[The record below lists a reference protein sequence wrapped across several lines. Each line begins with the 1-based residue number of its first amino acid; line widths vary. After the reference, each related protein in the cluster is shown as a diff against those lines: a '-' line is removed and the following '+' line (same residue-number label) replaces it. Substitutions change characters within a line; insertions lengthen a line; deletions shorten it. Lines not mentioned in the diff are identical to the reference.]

1 MTTSDSNSAKTL
13 SELLDLA
20 RSTGN
25 LAEPLQQ
32 SLAWLVAGRLA
43 AYGLLPSDVQL
54 SSFLSPDGWRQLQD
68 IGIPADVCDQVIRG
82 ASDQAFARRAYAIVS
97 DRVEQLPN
105 ESWSLP
111 DAAWI
116 FRSHLRGAGESSLAF
131 DPSFCDLLVEV
142 SSATPQDFVLVPF
155 DHSGQITT
163 RLVTLGAKVL
173 AAGPGYRN
181 STIAA
186 LVLALENGD
195 ALSRVRFG
203 GMDGAHEVGN
213 TEISH
218 CICAGP
224 MNYKVPKSMDWRRW
238 QDSFTKYRDL
248 NVSADEMDRSDAW
261 TVAAFW
267 PQIRDRAV
275 FVCIPG
281 LLFSQGQEMRLR
293 KALVHPKNQISSA
306 MSLPQNMLS
315 GTAVAPV
322 LLTLDANTDD
332 SVRMIDLSGPI
343 FGGRANPK
351 FGKDLSVKDVMDL
364 YEHGNE
370 KPYLSCN
377 ASIQDIEAC
386 DYSLMPTRYTRRVAD
401 LGGDRVK
408 LGDLL
413 LETVRSPVPTKD
425 GNGVAVWEVG
435 ITLLDRWQPIEQ
447 HFERHMQLQAKKS
460 EQSLLRDRDI
470 VLSIKGTVG
479 KAGLIGQLVQ
489 NLNPDSMWSD
499 NPGVQSPT
507 PVTNAAVPA
516 ASCIALR
523 VNPAKVI
530 PEYLL
535 LFLRSDDF
543 KNQLESLRVGAA
555 IAHITPSSLLNSILV
570 PLPSIE
576 IQSELWE
583 STYLELRELEEKSD
597 QITERMNVI
606 RDGLFRNSN

>member
-1 MTTSDSNSAKTL
+1 MTTSDSTSAKTL
-13 SELLDLA
+13 TELLDLA
-20 RSTGN
+20 RSTGS

-43 AYGLLPSDVQL
+43 AQGLLPSDVQL

-68 IGIPADVCDQVIRG
+68 IGIPADVCDQVVRG
-82 ASDQAFARRAYAIVS
+82 ASDQVFARRAYAIVS

-116 FRSHLRGAGESSLAF
+116 FRNHLRGAGDSSLAF
-131 DPSFCDLLVEV
+131 DPSLCDLLVEV
-142 SSATPQDFVLVPF
+142 SSATPRDFVLVPF
-155 DHSGQITT
+155 DNSGQITT
-163 RLVTLGAKVL
+163 RLAKLGAKVL

-186 LVLALENGD
+186 LVLALEDGE
-195 ALSRVRFG
+195 ALSRVRFS
-203 GMDGAHEVGN
+203 GMDGLHEIGGPD
-213 TEISH
+213 ISH

-224 MNYKVPKSMDWRRW
+224 MNYKVPKSMDWHRW
-238 QDSFTKYRDL
+238 QDSFRKYREL
-248 NVSADEMDRSDAW
+248 NVSADDMDRSDAW
-261 TVAAFW
+261 AVATFW

-293 KALVHPKNQISSA
+293 KALVYPKNQISSA

-315 GTAVAPV
+315 GTALAPV
-322 LLTLDANTDD
+322 LLTLDAYTED
-332 SVRMIDLSGPI
+332 SVRMIDLSGPMS
-343 FGGRANPK
+343 GGRAIPR
-351 FGKDLSVKDVMDL
+351 FGKDLSVDDVMRL
-364 YEHGNE
+364 YENGNE

-377 ASIQDIEAC
+377 ASIQDIEIC
-386 DYSLMPTRYTRRVAD
+386 DYSLMPARYTRRVAD

-408 LGDLL
+408 LGELL

-447 HFERHMQLQAKKS
+447 NFERHMQLQPKKS

-479 KAGLIGQLVQ
+479 KAGVIGQLAQ
-489 NLNPDSMWSD
+489 NPNPDSIWSE
-499 NPGVQSPT
+499 NPATQRQA

-523 VNPAKVI
+523 VNPAKVF

-576 IQSELWE
+576 QQSELWE
-583 STYLELRELEEKSD
+583 SAYLELRELEKQSD
-597 QITERMNVI
+597 QISERMSTI
-606 RDGLFRNSN
+606 RSELFRSNK

>member
-1 MTTSDSNSAKTL
+1 MTTSDSTSVKTL

-20 RSTGN
+20 RGTGN

-43 AYGLLPSDVQL
+43 AHGLLPSDVQL
-54 SSFLSPDGWRQLQD
+54 SEFLKAETWRRLQD
-68 IGIPADVCDQVIRG
+68 IGIPADVCDQIQRG
-82 ASDQAFARRAYAIVS
+82 ASDQAFARRAYAVVS

-111 DAAWI
+111 DAAWV
-116 FRSHLRGAGESSLAF
+116 FRNHIRGGGESSFAF
-131 DPSFCDLLVEV
+131 EPKFCDLLVEV
-142 SSATPQDFVLVPF
+142 SSATPRDVVLVPF
-155 DHSGQITT
+155 DNSGQITT
-163 RLVTLGAKVL
+163 RLVKMGAKVV

-186 LVLALENGD
+186 LVLALEDGD
-195 ALSRVRFG
+195 AWSQVRFAG
-203 GMDGAHEVGN
+203 TDGVHGIADA
-213 TEISH
+213 EISH

-248 NVSADEMDRSDAW
+248 NISADDMDRSDAW
-261 TVAAFW
+261 AVATFW

-332 SVRMIDLSGPI
+332 SVRMIDLSGPVA
-343 FGGRANPK
+343 GGRANPK
-351 FGKDLSVKDVMDL
+351 FGKDLSVQDVMDL

-377 ASIQDIEAC
+377 ASVQDIEIC

-447 HFERHMQLQAKKS
+447 HFERHMQLQPKKS

-479 KAGLIGQLVQ
+479 KAGVIGQLAQ
-489 NLNPDSMWSD
+489 NLNSDPMWSE
-499 NPGVQSPT
+499 NAGTQSQT
-507 PVTNAAVPA
+507 PLTNAAVPA

-523 VNPAKVI
+523 VNPAKVL

-570 PLPSIE
+570 PLPPIE
-576 IQSELWE
+576 QQSELWE
-583 STYLELRELEEKSD
+583 SAYLELRELEKQSD
-597 QITERMNVI
+597 QISERMSKI
-606 RDGLFRNSN
+606 RSELFRSNK

>member
-1 MTTSDSNSAKTL
+1 MTTSDSTSAKTL

-20 RSTGN
+20 RGTGN

-43 AYGLLPSDVQL
+43 AHGLLPSDVQL
-54 SSFLSPDGWRQLQD
+54 SSFLSADTWRRLQD
-68 IGIPADVCDQVIRG
+68 IGIPAEVCDQVYRG
-82 ASDQAFARRAYAIVS
+82 ASDQAFARRAYAVVS

-116 FRSHLRGAGESSLAF
+116 FRSHLRGAGESSFAF
-131 DPSFCDLLVEV
+131 EPKFCDLLVEV
-142 SSATPQDFVLVPF
+142 SSAIPRDVVLVPF
-155 DHSGQITT
+155 DNSGQITT
-163 RLVTLGAKVL
+163 RLVKMGAKVL

-186 LVLALENGD
+186 LVLALEDGD
-195 ALSRVRFG
+195 ALSQVRFG
-203 GMDGAHEVGN
+203 GTDGVHAIGD

-238 QDSFTKYRDL
+238 QDSFKKYRDL
-248 NVSADEMDRSDAW
+248 NVSADDMDRSDAW
-261 TVAAFW
+261 AVATFW

-306 MSLPQNMLS
+306 MSLPQNLLS
-315 GTAVAPV
+315 GTAVAPI

-332 SVRMIDLSGPI
+332 SVRMIDLSGPVA
-343 FGGRANPK
+343 GGRANPK
-351 FGKDLSVKDVMDL
+351 FGKDLSVQDVMDL

-377 ASIQDIEAC
+377 ASIQDIETC

-425 GNGVAVWEVG
+425 GNGIPVWEVG
-435 ITLLDRWQPIEQ
+435 ITLLDRWQPIEEN
-447 HFERHMQLQAKKS
+447 FERHMQLQPKKS

-479 KAGLIGQLVQ
+479 KAGVIGQLAQ
-489 NLNPDSMWSD
+489 SQHPDSILAES
-499 NPGVQSPT
+499 PGAQSQT
-507 PVTNAAVPA
+507 PATNAAVPA

-523 VNPAKVI
+523 VNPTKVI

-570 PLPSIE
+570 PLPPIE
-576 IQSELWE
+576 QQSELWE
-583 STYLELRELEEKSD
+583 SAYLELRELEKQSD
-597 QITERMNVI
+597 QISERMSKI
-606 RDGLFRNSN
+606 RSELFRSNK